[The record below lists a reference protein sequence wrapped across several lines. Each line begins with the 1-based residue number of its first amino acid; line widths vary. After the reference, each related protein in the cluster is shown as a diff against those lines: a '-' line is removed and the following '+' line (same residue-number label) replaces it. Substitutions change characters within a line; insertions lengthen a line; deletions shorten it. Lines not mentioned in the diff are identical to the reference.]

1 MKIVDNLKKRLYFL
15 RCELLF
21 SEGLR
26 NGSIVPF
33 EEDLYKRLNK
43 VYFNG
48 YPLSIQIRYLRPLVS
63 PGQCEDRS
71 WFITMGFE
79 DAFWVSGDIKTLEL
93 NYGKKSAW
101 HFWVEHDDWVY
112 DPTLLYKIRK
122 ELYYKMYI
130 PKNVIVRRPEQYKKD
145 EWYQEVINT
154 TVDDLKPGGKDR
166 CHLCV
171 SIPLV
176 QNIARMSGSQEFVD
190 ELDEHLRLIKYDHKQ
205 VVDELNTSIRN
216 FTKKRT

>member
-1 MKIVDNLKKRLYFL
+1 MKNLYFL
-15 RCELLF
+15 RCKLLF

-33 EEDLYKRLNK
+33 DEDLYKRLSK

-48 YPLSIQIRYLRPLVS
+48 IPMSIQIKYLRPMWS

-71 WFITMGFE
+71 LFIAMGL
-79 DAFWVSGDIKTLEL
+79 DNALWVCGEQKDLEL

-101 HFWVEHDDWVY
+101 HYWVEHDGWVY
-112 DPTLLYKIRK
+112 DPTLLYKFKK
-122 ELYYKMYI
+122 ELYYKIYMTT
-130 PKNVIVRRPEQYKKD
+130 NVQSRTFEEYKQID
-145 EWYQEVINT
+145 WYQDIINT
-154 TVDDLKPGGKDR
+154 TLEDLKPGGKDR

-190 ELDEHLRLIKYDHKQ
+190 ELDEHLRLIEYDHKQ
-205 VVDELNTSIRN
+205 VVDELHASIRN